1 MEWAHEAIGW
11 WESVHIIIMMDDES
25 VEEKD
30 NGVVMVL
37 S

>member
-1 MEWAHEAIGW
+1 MRICG
-11 WESVHIIIMMDDES
+11 SVHIIIMMDDES